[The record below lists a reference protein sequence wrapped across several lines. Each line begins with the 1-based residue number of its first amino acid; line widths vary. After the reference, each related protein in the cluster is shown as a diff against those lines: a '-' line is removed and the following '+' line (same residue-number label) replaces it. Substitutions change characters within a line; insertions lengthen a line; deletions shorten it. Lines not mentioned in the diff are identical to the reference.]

1 MLSRSTTSRYRPA
14 RSQGPVPRAEGTRA
28 IAEVSGVAP
37 SFWRKRAVS
46 EPQELSVP
54 YAMPVRIA
62 SKVSTA
68 APACGT
74 AVTEKSA
81 VETSPRSTA

>member
-1 MLSRSTTSRYRPA
+1 M
-14 RSQGPVPRAEGTRA
+14 
-28 IAEVSGVAP
+28 
-37 SFWRKRAVS
+37 
-46 EPQELSVP
+46 P

-74 AVTEKSA
+74 AVPEKSA
-81 VETSPRSTA
+81 VETSSGATA